1 MLYNIWPQRFMSV
14 QRDVA
19 RELWWSLPEI
29 CVGDGQS
36 SCGGGDARKL
46 IEREREWVGDDWGS
60 SVRMC
65 IY

>member
-46 IEREREWVGDDWGS
+46 I
-60 SVRMC
+60 
-65 IY
+65 